1 MHSYVSAE
9 GRHEVCTL
17 CAGRAEQAGWLP
29 ADQEGAEQALRAEA
43 ERKPGFFGRMFTR
56 TERDEL
62 PERDELDAL
71 GEDDTVE
78 APPPAAEATRAR
90 GEIHELET
98 ERYDVEA
105 EWRGEDD
112 EPSPWP
118 SRRLLRGFFG
128 VPRRRDDGPAGS
140 PRGRTAGPGPTDAA
154 PRGRSG
160 GDSAPDGGRG
170 QAADL
175 SMSDL
180 PPNGHYGDMPHGH
193 AAHLPSPDEVPEPDH
208 SPAPEAPAPDPHAH
222 PAPLPDPAGRGM
234 RPRRLQPDLSPAT
247 RFERAIARF
256 NTSDA
261 GRTAAGLTRTLG
273 APSVSVGDL
282 AGEEDV
288 VRVTVAWELTWY
300 QWGVDLSDE
309 LRPVFELEKGYE
321 VSEID
326 AAARQ
331 WNASA
336 HDGRIVMVAPPR
348 REAENGR
355 PVHR

>member
-1 MHSYVSAE
+1 LGRVSPQDACEVCGRTFLVGEKVHPFVSVE
-9 GRHEVCTL
+9 GRHEVCDL
-17 CAGRAEQAGWLP
+17 CVDRVAAAGWLP
-29 ADQEGAEQALRAEA
+29 ADEDGAEERMRSEG
-43 ERKPGFFGRMFTR
+43 ERKPGLLGRLFSR
-56 TERDEL
+56 SDEEVDDEL
-62 PERDELDAL
+62 P
-71 GEDDTVE
+71 
-78 APPPAAEATRAR
+78 AP
-90 GEIHELET
+90 EIHELET

-105 EWRGEDD
+105 GWD
-112 EPSPWP
+112 EAEEAEVKPPP
-118 SRRLLRGFFG
+118 KRRRLGGLFG
-128 VPRRRDDGPAGS
+128 
-140 PRGRTAGPGPTDAA
+140 
-154 PRGRSG
+154 
-160 GDSAPDGGRG
+160 SAPSG
-170 QAADL
+170 APADL
-175 SMSDL
+175 
-180 PPNGHYGDMPHGH
+180 
-193 AAHLPSPDEVPEPDH
+193 
-208 SPAPEAPAPDPHAH
+208 PAPEEIPAPEPERSTPPPAPAPAADAS

-256 NTSDA
+256 NGSDA

-300 QWGVDLSDE
+300 QWGVDLGDE
-309 LRPVFELEKGYE
+309 LRPVFELERGFE
-321 VSEID
+321 VAEID

-336 HDGRIVMVAPPR
+336 HDGRIVMVAPGR